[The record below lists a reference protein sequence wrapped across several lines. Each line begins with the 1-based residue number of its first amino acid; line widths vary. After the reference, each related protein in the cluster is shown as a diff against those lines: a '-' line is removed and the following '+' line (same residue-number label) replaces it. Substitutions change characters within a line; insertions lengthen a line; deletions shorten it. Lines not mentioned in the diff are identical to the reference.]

1 MSGAAFS
8 EAAKQAEAQQTEVSG
23 PNLRIARF
31 WRGQGR
37 TLLQGVVGLPVAQGT
52 RSVDVTVRDSTG
64 KVLLTEAWTDSAIAQ
79 AAALAGR
86 AESATS
92 LELLLDPGLYDVVVH
107 ASEGGRSDSTRVAV
121 RGFATAPVMSDVV
134 VSASMR
140 VLAENEKPLSAEMQ
154 RGRYAIERGATVTVL
169 PSTPRLWYYVELY
182 RQGADSVAQLELQV
196 VRQNADTPLV
206 RITRNVQVGPRG
218 TVDAAAV
225 VVQGLP
231 PGDYRL
237 RVKAS
242 SGGRE
247 ETRESGFRMASIQA
261 APLAV
266 ATPGA
271 NATETAIHER
281 YFTLAARSDA
291 EINQLVE
298 AMTIGTPGERVT
310 NETLA
315 LSPDAKRRFLARY
328 WSRLPDPNPATPSH
342 ELVDEY
348 VQRVAYASR
357 EFREGGRAGRS
368 GVRTDRGR
376 IYLKFGAPDQVQE
389 LQISGTNKV
398 VQIWKYTLRQ
408 ALKYAFLDESGFRT
422 YNLVFTTD
430 RAERQT
436 PDWAERV
443 GDSETVRSIL
453 NY

>member
-1 MSGAAFS
+1 MGGAAFS
-8 EAAKQAEAQQTEVSG
+8 GAAKQAEAQQTEGSAVH
-23 PNLRIARF
+23 LRIARF
-31 WRGQGR
+31 WRGEGR
-37 TLLQGVVGLPVAQGT
+37 TLLQGVVGVPMAQSV

-64 KVLLTEAWTDSAIAQ
+64 KVLLTEAWTDSANAQ

-86 AESATS
+86 AEAATT
-92 LELLLDPGLYDVVVH
+92 LEMLLDPGLYDVVVH
-107 ASEGGRSDSTRVAV
+107 TSEGATSDSTRMAV
-121 RGFATAPVMSDVV
+121 RGFAAAPVMSDVI

-196 VRQNADTPLV
+196 LRQNADTPLV
-206 RITRNVQVGPRG
+206 RITRNVQVNPRG

-231 PGDYRL
+231 PGEYRL

-247 ETRESGFRMASIQA
+247 ETRESAFRMASIQT
-261 APLAV
+261 APLA
-266 ATPGA
+266 AGPSA
-271 NATETAIHER
+271 NATEASIFER

-291 EINQLVE
+291 EINQIVD
-298 AMTIGTPGERVT
+298 AMTVGTPGERVT
-310 NETLA
+310 NETLG

-328 WSRLPDPNPATPSH
+328 WARLPDPNTATPNH

-348 VQRVAYASR
+348 LQRVAYVQR

-376 IYLKFGAPDQVQE
+376 IYLKWGAPDQINE
-389 LQISGTNKV
+389 LQISGTNRS
-398 VQIWKYTLRQ
+398 VQIWKYTIRQ

-430 RAERQT
+430 RTERLL

-443 GDSETVRSIL
+443 GDSETVRTIL

>member
-1 MSGAAFS
+1 MGGAAFS
-8 EAAKQAEAQQTEVSG
+8 GAAKQAEAQQTEGSAVH
-23 PNLRIARF
+23 LRIARF
-31 WRGQGR
+31 WRGEGR
-37 TLLQGVVGLPVAQGT
+37 TLLQGVVGVPMAQSV

-64 KVLLTEAWTDSAIAQ
+64 KVLLTEAWTDSANAQ

-86 AESATS
+86 AEAATT
-92 LELLLDPGLYDVVVH
+92 LEMLLDPGLYNVVVH
-107 ASEGGRSDSTRVAV
+107 TSEGASSDSTRMAV
-121 RGFATAPVMSDVV
+121 RGFAAAPVMSDVI

-196 VRQNADTPLV
+196 LRQNADTPLV
-206 RITRNVQVGPRG
+206 RITRNVQVNPRG

-247 ETRESGFRMASIQA
+247 ETRESTFRMASIQT
-261 APLAV
+261 APLA
-266 ATPGA
+266 AGPSA
-271 NATETAIHER
+271 NATEASIFER

-291 EINQLVE
+291 EINQIVD
-298 AMTIGTPGERVT
+298 AMTVGTPGERVT
-310 NETLA
+310 NETLG

-328 WSRLPDPNPATPSH
+328 WARLPDPNTATPNH

-348 VQRVAYASR
+348 LQRVAYVQR

-376 IYLKFGAPDQVQE
+376 IYLKWGAPDQINE
-389 LQISGTNKV
+389 LQISGTNRV
-398 VQIWKYTLRQ
+398 VQIWKYTIRQ

-430 RAERQT
+430 RTERLL

-443 GDSETVRSIL
+443 GDSETVRTIL